1 MKRRFVGRIP
11 AVRYAYGAVL
21 VDAIRVANH
30 QVNLMQSVQRLVML
44 CVLDESIQGL
54 DALNIIEISLEWNAF
69 YVKQFLNKLF
79 LGVFDFKGSLCWIK
93 LFESKMKAKNVSLN
107 LLDICLVK
115 TYRFGLVLFDKFDRF
130 LVGDAVYRSNNH
142 LAHIIYLQVMYTE

>member
-54 DALNIIEISLEWNAF
+54 DALNIIEISLE
-69 YVKQFLNKLF
+69 
-79 LGVFDFKGSLCWIK
+79 
-93 LFESKMKAKNVSLN
+93 
-107 LLDICLVK
+107 
-115 TYRFGLVLFDKFDRF
+115 
-130 LVGDAVYRSNNH
+130 
-142 LAHIIYLQVMYTE
+142 